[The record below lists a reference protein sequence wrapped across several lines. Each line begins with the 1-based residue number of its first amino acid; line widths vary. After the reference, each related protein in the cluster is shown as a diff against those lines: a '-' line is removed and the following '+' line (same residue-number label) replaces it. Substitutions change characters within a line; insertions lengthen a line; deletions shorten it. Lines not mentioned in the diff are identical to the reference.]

1 MAAVMSGGGA
11 TSYLSQMV
19 RKMGVKVTLLM
30 VLLSVGGARAE
41 APTVMGVQLFVNNT
55 PTEVLDVTEKEAIV
69 VSFQLDALPEDA
81 SVEVVV
87 QENSADSFG
96 HVKIWPNRFALKEM
110 AGDLTET
117 FNLTG
122 TFLGF
127 SKLQFLLVA
136 PDGKLRALS
145 NETDIMVQ
153 RADKLHDQIFTVTM
167 IILVGIAYINMGC
180 AIDLEII
187 KRTLKRPVAP
197 VIGLASQYLFMP
209 LTSYTLG
216 YFLFHDSPALW
227 LGLFIIGCSP
237 GGGGSNIWTHVLG
250 GSLDL
255 SVTMTFVSTV
265 VAFGAL
271 PMWVYILASTIFQD
285 GNFDYIP
292 YSKMAVMVVGLV
304 LPCAIGV
311 ALKKFLPKVAG
322 VLKKLLTPVAVVFII
337 FASTFGVYV
346 NFYIFYYFTWK
357 VAIVG
362 MALPWLGFLFGA
374 VMAVLCKRQFEE
386 VIAVS
391 IETGIQNTGLAIGVV
406 KFALQ
411 KFSPLGDITVVVP
424 VAVATLTP
432 IPLLLALL
440 CKRLYERRR
449 KSKLEGIDGPCENPE
464 DPTASPSS
472 SNLKM
477 TPANSQTPLS
487 RDLKK

>member
-1 MAAVMSGGGA
+1 MAVVVSGGGA

-19 RKMGVKVTLLM
+19 RQMSIKVTLLL
-30 VLLSVGGARAE
+30 VLITAGGARAD

-55 PTEVLDVTEKEAIV
+55 PTELLDVTEKETLV

-81 SVEVVV
+81 SGLVII
-87 QENSADSFG
+87 QENSADNFG
-96 HVKIWPNRFALKEM
+96 HVKIWPDSFPLKEM
-110 AGDLTET
+110 EGDLTET
-117 FNLTG
+117 FNMTG

-136 PDGKLRALS
+136 PDGELRALS
-145 NETDIMVQ
+145 NETNVMVQ
-153 RADKLHDQIFTVTM
+153 RADKLHDQIFTAAM

-197 VIGLASQYLFMP
+197 AIGLASQYLFMP
-209 LTSYTLG
+209 LTSYALG
-216 YFLFHDSPALW
+216 YFLFKESPALW

-237 GGGGSNIWTHVLG
+237 GGGGSNIWTYMLG

-271 PMWVYILASTIFQD
+271 PMWVYMLASTIFQD

-311 ALKKFLPKVAG
+311 VLKKLLPKVAE
-322 VLKKLLTPVAVVFII
+322 VLKKLLTPVAVIFII
-337 FASTFGVYV
+337 FASTFGVFLFLYFLL
-346 NFYIFYYFTWK
+346 NFTGK
-357 VAIVG
+357 VAVVG
-362 MALPWLGFLFGA
+362 MALPWLGFLFGG
-374 VMAVLCKRQFEE
+374 VMAVLCKRQLEE
-386 VIAVS
+386 VVAVS
-391 IETGIQNTGLAIGVV
+391 IETGIQNTGLAIGVI

-449 KSKLEGIDGPCENPE
+449 RSKLEGIDGPCENPD

>member
-1 MAAVMSGGGA
+1 MAAVVSGGGP
-11 TSYLSQMV
+11 TSCHSQMV
-19 RKMGVKVTLLM
+19 KKMGVKITLLL
-30 VLLSVGGARAE
+30 VLIAVGGASAD
-41 APTVMGVQLFVNNT
+41 APSFMGVQLYVNNT
-55 PTEVLDVTEKEAIV
+55 PTEVLDVTEKETLA
-69 VSFQLDALPEDA
+69 VSFQLDVLPEGA
-81 SVEVVV
+81 SGDVII

-96 HVKIWPNRFALKEM
+96 HVKIWPKSFPVRQVEGN
-110 AGDLTET
+110 LTET

-136 PDGKLRALS
+136 PDGELQAMS
-145 NETDIMVQ
+145 NQTNIMVQ
-153 RADKLHDQIFTVTM
+153 RADKLHDQIFTAAM
-167 IILVGIAYINMGC
+167 IILVGIAYVNMGC

-197 VIGLASQYLFMP
+197 VIGLASQYFFMP

-216 YFLFHDSPALW
+216 YFLFNDSPALW

-237 GGGGSNIWTHVLG
+237 GGGGSNIWTYMLG

-271 PMWVYILASTIFQD
+271 PMWVYMLASTIFQD
-285 GNFDYIP
+285 GDFGYIP
-292 YSKMAVMVVGLV
+292 YSKMATMVVSLV
-304 LPCAIGV
+304 LPCAVGV
-311 ALKKFLPKVAG
+311 LLKRLLPRVAE
-322 VLKKLLTPVAVVFII
+322 VLKKLLTPVAIVFIV

-357 VAIVG
+357 VAVVG
-362 MALPWLGFLFGA
+362 MALPWLGFVFGA
-374 VMAVLCKRQFEE
+374 VMGTLCKRQPEE
-386 VIAVS
+386 VVAIS
-391 IETGIQNTGLAIGVV
+391 IETGIQNTGLAIGVI

-440 CKRLYERRR
+440 CKRLYDRRHR
-449 KSKLEGIDGPCENPE
+449 SKLEGIDGPCENPE
-464 DPTASPSS
+464 GAAASASS

-487 RDLKK
+487 RDIK